1 MSDSFQPSHV
11 PCLSD
16 ASRAEEVEPCRY
28 QWGAIMTPTP
38 RPRTGGQ
45 KKCNFG
51 SQSNMLVENYS
62 LADRFEVF
70 LPLRLFSC
78 GWFFEE
84 CCKSEIIIPQ
94 IPETAAS
101 GQPVATWCRP

>member
-1 MSDSFQPSHV
+1 MYLAKSE
-11 PCLSD
+11 

-70 LPLRLFSC
+70 CLFDFFLADGFLRN
-78 GWFFEE
+78 
-84 CCKSEIIIPQ
+84 
-94 IPETAAS
+94 AAS
-101 GQPVATWCRP
+101 LKL